1 MSSQLSEHIGVLV
14 RERAELDGLLASNST
29 WRALLIARA
38 DAARGAVSALA
49 DARRLE
55 AALAG
60 NRLFRAREALEIAIA
75 SLTNAL
81 ADAAPGAP
89 PSPQRHAAPP
99 APAPRARIHAAPRT
113 LSAPAA
119 SAVRPGG
126 DDLTLVRGI
135 DRVLAERLAALGVD
149 RFAQIAAW
157 SAEEVRAM
165 ASALDLGARI
175 SRQNWIEQA
184 AMLAAR
190 RASPAPPPSPPIAKA
205 TEAPDAPAA
214 ADTLQT
220 PDIASDTGP
229 LQSDPAVVAEPIGAA
244 HDDLPTHVTG
254 HHDRETAVVA
264 TTDPAADAPAEPDAP
279 EPVGA
284 TAEVVEF
291 PEPDERMPDATD
303 YGLALIR
310 GLGPE
315 MAEWLAAAG
324 VTRPAE
330 IATWTP
336 GDLACYGAEPGLLWA
351 ARRHSWI
358 EQAAILATG
367 RLTAHARRHLRGDFD
382 ALVPPPA
389 CDPIAD
395 PGLADDSREHEPGLP
410 AMPAEPAAEA
420 PPAPAAEPSPTGA
433 GSPPLA
439 DPPCAT
445 GEGGAEDLR
454 RPARSDLEHSAAKA
468 FAMPIGV
475 LVPILPPVAEPPEPP
490 ADRTSIDQM
499 PRPPRLVERIASL
512 PSSHAEPPAR
522 ATATVPT
529 VTTARAQEPRPSAI
543 SPEPA
548 APMPTLGSW
557 TAPAATEAAM
567 RARESEIWTGIAE
580 ARLTVAKDGEAG
592 WLDIAPGEA
601 DVVIRASGDGR
612 GAPIPRGAAS
622 RPERQPPSP
631 PRLHPAS
638 EEASVEII
646 SHGER
651 PRIHPRAVAEP
662 VRRPDPSDRSVLRF
676 LRSLTGH

>member
-38 DAARGAVSALA
+38 DAARGVASALA

-60 NRLFRAREALEIAIA
+60 NRLFRAREALEIAIE
-75 SLTNAL
+75 SLTSAL
-81 ADAAPGAP
+81 ADAAPGTL
-89 PSPQRHAAPP
+89 PSPPRHTAPP
-99 APAPRARIHAAPRT
+99 APAPRARIHATPRA
-113 LSAPAA
+113 LRAQAA
-119 SAVRPGG
+119 SALRPGG

-135 DRVLAERLAALGVD
+135 DRALAERLAALGVD

-190 RASPAPPPSPPIAKA
+190 RAPPINRA
-205 TEAPDAPAA
+205 TAGAPAA

-229 LQSDPAVVAEPIGAA
+229 LQPDPAVVAEPIGNGR
-244 HDDLPTHVTG
+244 DNLPTRVKA

-264 TTDPAADAPAEPDAP
+264 TTDPAADAAAEPHAP
-279 EPVGA
+279 EPVGS
-284 TAEVVEF
+284 TAEVVEL
-291 PEPDERMPDATD
+291 PEPDARMPDATD

-324 VTRPAE
+324 VTRPE
-330 IATWTP
+330 EVATWSA

-358 EQAAILATG
+358 EQAAVLAAG

-389 CDPIAD
+389 CDPFAA
-395 PGLADDSREHEPGLP
+395 PGLVGDNREHEPGP
-410 AMPAEPAAEA
+410 PPMPAEPAAEA
-420 PPAPAAEPSPTGA
+420 PPAPAAEPSPTCA
-433 GSPPLA
+433 ESHPLA
-439 DPPCAT
+439 DPLCAT

-454 RPARSDLEHSAAKA
+454 RPARSDLEDSAAKA

-475 LVPILPPVAEPPEPP
+475 LVPILPSVAEPPEPP
-490 ADRTSIDQM
+490 ADRTSIDQRS
-499 PRPPRLVERIASL
+499 RPPRLVERIASL
-512 PSSHAEPPAR
+512 PSSHAEPSAH

-529 VTTARAQEPRPSAI
+529 VTTALAQEPRPSAI
-543 SPEPA
+543 PPEPA
-548 APMPTLGSW
+548 APAPTLGSW

-592 WLDIAPGEA
+592 WLDIPPGEA

-612 GAPIPRGAAS
+612 GAPIRRGAAS
-622 RPERQPPSP
+622 RPERQPPPP
-631 PRLHPAS
+631 PRVHPAS

-662 VRRPDPSDRSVLRF
+662 VRRPAPSDRSVLRF